1 MHHVIAIGILK
12 ARYDFRKDRSSRK
25 EKTQAERFIETA
37 REIGVY
43 ESGWE
48 FDSTIGKI
56 IPSKKKQTKQSF

>member
-37 REIGVY
+37 REIGID
-43 ESGWE
+43 ESGW
-48 FDSTIGKI
+48 DSTIGKI